1 LDKVTDDHVPVLIIR
16 QNRKPAV
23 MSMEDFKFYEA
34 TAFLMA
40 RPDNAM
46 RLNQTMVV
54 IEAAVDQNLLEE

>member
-1 LDKVTDDHVPVLIIR
+1 
-16 QNRKPAV
+16 
-23 MSMEDFKFYEA
+23 MEDFKFYEA